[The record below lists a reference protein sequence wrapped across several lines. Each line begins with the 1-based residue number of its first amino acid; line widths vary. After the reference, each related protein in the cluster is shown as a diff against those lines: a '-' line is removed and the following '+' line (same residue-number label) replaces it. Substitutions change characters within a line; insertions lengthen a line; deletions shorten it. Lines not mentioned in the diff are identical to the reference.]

1 MRGQKLS
8 LFLILNLLIT
18 FGSISLH
25 AQSVFEIYNPD
36 NLTNPEVLF
45 DHQTTSNFSVIGNQ
59 KKSFII
65 FDAKRM
71 VELDKVSFYFYS
83 KLSLEEFRETIL
95 EKIVFLHSPDIVS
108 WQKLDEHSQF
118 VLAKKDNNII
128 EASISFPSQFLQYIK
143 LSFDSVPSKTIMLSE
158 VTFESPAQKP
168 LEISSIHLKT
178 DPDKRT
184 SAELYV
190 VFNRPVKCQVRYD
203 SNYNYIYS
211 KKLDNN
217 LMNVYEE
224 PTQRF
229 IFSNLMPN
237 TTYVYQVTAQGDG
250 QEIESPI
257 YKFST
262 IKQSQ

>member
-1 MRGQKLS
+1 MRGQKRYLIFAFFVCLCTVS
-8 LFLILNLLIT
+8 LQ
-18 FGSISLH
+18 
-25 AQSVFEIYNPD
+25 AESVFEIYNPD
-36 NLTNPEVLF
+36 NLTNAEVLF
-45 DHQTTSNFSVIGNQ
+45 DHQITSNFSIIGNQ

-83 KLSLEEFRETIL
+83 KLSAEEFKETVL

-118 VLAKKDNNII
+118 VLTKKDNNII
-128 EASISFPSQFLQYIK
+128 EATINFPNQFLQYIK
-143 LSFDSVPSKTIMLSE
+143 LSFDSVPSKTLMLSE

-203 SNYNYIYS
+203 SNYNYVYS

-237 TTYVYQVTAQGDG
+237 TTYVYQVTAQSDG
-250 QEIESPI
+250 QEIESQI

-262 IKQSQ
+262 IKQPQ

>member
-1 MRGQKLS
+1 MRGQKRYLIFAFFVCLCIVS
-8 LFLILNLLIT
+8 LQ
-18 FGSISLH
+18 
-25 AQSVFEIYNPD
+25 AESVFEIYNPD

-45 DHQTTSNFSVIGNQ
+45 DHQTTANYSVIGNQ

-71 VELDKVSFYFYS
+71 VELDKASFYFYT
-83 KLSLEEFRETIL
+83 KLSIEEFRETIFD
-95 EKIVFLHSPDIVS
+95 KIVFLHSPDIVS
-108 WQKLDEHSQF
+108 WQKLDEQSQF
-118 VLAKKDNNII
+118 VLTKKENNII
-128 EASISFPSQFLQYIK
+128 EANINFPNQFLQYIK
-143 LSFDSVPSKTIMLSE
+143 LSFDSVPNKTIMLSE
-158 VTFESPAQKP
+158 VTFESPAPKP
-168 LEISSIHLKT
+168 LEISSVHLKT

-203 SNYNYIYS
+203 SNYNYVYS
-211 KKLDNN
+211 KKMDNN

-250 QEIESPI
+250 QEIESQV